1 MVGGRAQRNI
11 SRGCDC
17 HKGSVTDMTS
27 MLHQSDT
34 IFKRERN
41 YSNAGRE
48 NNQMIRNTKKDQ
60 IYLHRGSI
68 PKESSVRGSIP
79 KEIYP
84 FPLMSKG

>member
-1 MVGGRAQRNI
+1 MLGERAQRHV
-11 SRGCDC
+11 SRGSDD
-17 HKGSVTDMTS
+17 HKGILIDMNS

-68 PKESSVRGSIP
+68 PKESSVRGRNP
-79 KEIYP
+79 KGRYT
-84 FPLMSKG
+84 FH